1 MTNYQL
7 WVETALKLN
16 GMSLRDLYDFYNCTR
31 PEWIRALGPKPTQR
45 LMKLRSRL
53 LKDALKNSESLFSVL
68 NGAK

>member
-16 GMSLRDLYDFYNCTR
+16 GVSLRDLYDFYDCTR

-45 LMKLRSRL
+45 LMKLRVRL
-53 LKDALKNSESLFSVL
+53 IKDARKNAESLYAVL
-68 NGAK
+68 IGAT